1 MSGQQQQSPWVRPH
15 DALRDPRPGAHP
27 GAHLVT
33 PERNDGPEP
42 RANERRRRARA
53 PAGLAT
59 ILILSL
65 VCVIAL
71 AGVTVGRLLTSNPLR
86 ATIAE
91 LRADIKTARRHTAI
105 QHRAATRQATLA
117 HHAGGAA
124 AALRVRLHRAQSD
137 ARHAAQAAND
147 WRARALTLQRT
158 LKAATTANARAAAAR
173 SRRRQPQHRA
183 ARGPRQAGT
192 R

>member
-1 MSGQQQQSPWVRPH
+1 VSGPQQQQSPWVRPH
-15 DALRDPRPGAHP
+15 DALPDPRPGAHP
-27 GAHLVT
+27 AT
-33 PERNDGPEP
+33 PEPDHDPEP
-42 RANERRRRARA
+42 RARERRPRARA

-59 ILILSL
+59 ILIVSL

-91 LRADIKTARRHTAI
+91 LRGDIKTARRHTAI

-124 AALRVRLHRAQSD
+124 AALRVRLHRAQAD
-137 ARHAAQAAND
+137 ARHAAQVAND

-173 SRRRQPQHRA
+173 SRRRQPQHRS
-183 ARGPRQAGT
+183 ARGPRRAAT